1 MRKRIGRLIMPRKQM
16 FEGGT
21 KNRILQVGRQMFFE
35 HGFDGTGVRAV
46 MKAVG
51 ADVGAFYYYYTS
63 KDELFNDVMEHFF
76 LPFHTDFDRL
86 AKEAEETP
94 YRSLL
99 RFFIYLSDKTRE
111 FRAQYAENMHRTVR
125 LAIRESTL
133 TIMEPYVERIVHTL
147 TEKGAK
153 PIMEEKAAA
162 VLVSHGIG
170 SVILHEDSE
179 WVTSVADEL
188 RKSIDL
194 LLGLDAELSKKIYE
208 EEMGKLNEN
217 ENYFWR
223 TADKK

>member
-1 MRKRIGRLIMPRKQM
+1 MPRKQM

-21 KNRILQVGRQMFFE
+21 KNRILQVGRQLFFE
-35 HGFDGTGVRAV
+35 NGFDGTGVRAI

-63 KDELFNDVMEHFF
+63 KDELFDDVMEHFF
-76 LPFHTDFDRL
+76 APFHADFDRL

-133 TIMEPYVERIVHTL
+133 TIMEPYVERIIHML

-153 PIMEEKAAA
+153 PILDEKAAA
-162 VLVSHGIG
+162 VFVSHGVG

-188 RKSIDL
+188 RKSINL
-194 LLGLDAELSKKIYE
+194 VLGLDAKLSEEIYAAEMSKLGEDE
-208 EEMGKLNEN
+208 E
-217 ENYFWR
+217 YFWR
-223 TADKK
+223 TEGKK

>member
-1 MRKRIGRLIMPRKQM
+1 MPRKQM

-21 KNRILQVGRQMFFE
+21 KNRILQVGRQLFFE
-35 HGFDGTGVRAV
+35 NGFDGTGVRAI

-63 KDELFNDVMEHFF
+63 KDELFDDVMEHFF
-76 LPFHTDFDRL
+76 APFHADFDRL

-133 TIMEPYVERIVHTL
+133 TIMEPYVERIIHTL

-153 PIMEEKAAA
+153 PILDEKAAA
-162 VLVSHGIG
+162 VFVSHGVG
-170 SVILHEDSE
+170 SVILHEDSD

-188 RKSIDL
+188 RKSINL
-194 LLGLDAELSKKIYE
+194 VLGLDAKLSEEIYSAEMSKIGEDE
-208 EEMGKLNEN
+208 E
-217 ENYFWR
+217 YFWR
-223 TADKK
+223 TEEKK

>member
-1 MRKRIGRLIMPRKQM
+1 MPRKQM

-21 KNRILQVGRQMFFE
+21 KNRILQVGRQLFFE
-35 HGFDGTGVRAV
+35 NGFDGTGVRAI

-63 KDELFNDVMEHFF
+63 KDELFDDVMEHFF
-76 LPFHTDFDRL
+76 APFRADFDRL

-133 TIMEPYVERIVHTL
+133 TIMEPYVERIIHTL

-153 PIMEEKAAA
+153 PILDEKAAA
-162 VLVSHGIG
+162 VFVSHGVG

-188 RKSIDL
+188 RKSINL
-194 LLGLDAELSKKIYE
+194 VLGLDAKLSEEIYAAEMSKLGEDE
-208 EEMGKLNEN
+208 E
-217 ENYFWR
+217 YFWR
-223 TADKK
+223 TEDNK

>member
-1 MRKRIGRLIMPRKQM
+1 MPRKQM

-21 KNRILQVGRQMFFE
+21 KNRILQVGRQLFFE
-35 HGFDGTGVRAV
+35 NGFDGTGVRAI

-63 KDELFNDVMEHFF
+63 KDELFDDVMEHFF
-76 LPFHTDFDRL
+76 APFHADFDRL

-133 TIMEPYVERIVHTL
+133 TIMEPYVERIIHTL

-153 PIMEEKAAA
+153 PILDEKAAA
-162 VLVSHGIG
+162 VFVSHGVG
-170 SVILHEDSE
+170 SVILHEDSD
-179 WVTSVADEL
+179 WGTSVADEL
-188 RKSIDL
+188 RKSINL
-194 LLGLDAELSKKIYE
+194 VLGLDAKLSKEIYSAEMSKIGEDE
-208 EEMGKLNEN
+208 E
-217 ENYFWR
+217 YFWR
-223 TADKK
+223 TEDKK

>member
-1 MRKRIGRLIMPRKQM
+1 MPRKQM

-21 KNRILQVGRQMFFE
+21 KNRILQVGRQLFFE
-35 HGFDGTGVRAV
+35 NGFDGTGVRAI

-63 KDELFNDVMEHFF
+63 KDELFDDVMEHFF
-76 LPFHTDFDRL
+76 APFHADFDRL

-133 TIMEPYVERIVHTL
+133 TIMEPYVERIIHTL

-153 PIMEEKAAA
+153 PILDEKAAA
-162 VLVSHGIG
+162 VFVSHGVG
-170 SVILHEDSE
+170 SVILHEDSD
-179 WVTSVADEL
+179 WVTSAADEL
-188 RKSIDL
+188 RKSINL
-194 LLGLDAELSKKIYE
+194 VLGLDAKLSEEIYSAEMSKIGEDE
-208 EEMGKLNEN
+208 E
-217 ENYFWR
+217 YFWR
-223 TADKK
+223 TEEKK

>member
-1 MRKRIGRLIMPRKQM
+1 MPRKQM

-21 KNRILQVGRQMFFE
+21 KNRILQVGRQLFFE
-35 HGFDGTGVRAV
+35 NGFDGTGVRAI

-63 KDELFNDVMEHFF
+63 KDELFDDVMEHFF
-76 LPFHTDFDRL
+76 APFHADFDRL

-133 TIMEPYVERIVHTL
+133 TIMEPYVERIIHTL

-153 PIMEEKAAA
+153 PILDEKAAA
-162 VLVSHGIG
+162 VFVSHGVG
-170 SVILHEDSE
+170 SVILHEDGD

-188 RKSIDL
+188 RKSINL
-194 LLGLDAELSKKIYE
+194 VLGLDAKLSEEIYSAEMSKIGE
-208 EEMGKLNEN
+208 DEG
-217 ENYFWR
+217 YFWR
-223 TADKK
+223 TEEKK

>member
-1 MRKRIGRLIMPRKQM
+1 MPRKQM

-21 KNRILQVGRQMFFE
+21 KNRILQVGRQLFFE
-35 HGFDGTGVRAV
+35 NGFDGTGVRAI

-63 KDELFNDVMEHFF
+63 KDELFDDVMEHFF
-76 LPFHTDFDRL
+76 APFHADFDRL

-94 YRSLL
+94 YCSLL

-133 TIMEPYVERIVHTL
+133 TIMEPYVERIIHTL

-153 PIMEEKAAA
+153 PILDEKAAA
-162 VLVSHGIG
+162 VFVSHGVG
-170 SVILHEDSE
+170 SVILHEDSD
-179 WVTSVADEL
+179 WGTSVADEL
-188 RKSIDL
+188 RKSINL
-194 LLGLDAELSKKIYE
+194 VLGLDAKLSKEIYSAEMSKIGEDE
-208 EEMGKLNEN
+208 E
-217 ENYFWR
+217 YFWR
-223 TADKK
+223 TEDKK